1 MLAIIDYGMGNLRSV
16 QKSLEKVGLSVQV
29 VSSPAGVDDAC
40 GVVLPGVGAFADA
53 MHNLQK
59 TGLDQAVCRAIA
71 AGKPYLG
78 ICLGLQLLFE
88 HSEEWGGSPGLGI
101 LPGRVKRLPDLV
113 KVPHMGWNQV
123 DFSGECP
130 LFAGIPAGSHFY
142 FVHSYYCAPADAALV
157 AGRTT
162 YGVEFASAVW
172 RDNIMAIQFHPEKSS
187 RLGLQVLENFG
198 RLVEKC

>member
-1 MLAIIDYGMGNLRSV
+1 MLAIVDYGMGNLRSV
-16 QKSLEKVGLSVQV
+16 QKSLERVGLPVRVVNTPAQV
-29 VSSPAGVDDAC
+29 AEAS

-59 TGLDQAVCRAIA
+59 TGLGEAVCRAIA

-78 ICLGLQLLFE
+78 ICLGLQILFE

-101 LPGRVKRLPDLV
+101 LPGRVRRLPDLV

-123 DFSGECP
+123 DFTGECP

-142 FVHSYYCAPADAALV
+142 FVHSYYCAPTDANLV
-157 AGRTT
+157 AGRTV